1 MQRIVEFFSVD
12 YRLAPEYPFPA
23 ALDDA
28 VATYRW
34 LLGTGILPEN
44 IVFIGD
50 SAGGGLSLAALLA
63 LRDLKEKLPA
73 GAALI
78 TPWTDLL
85 GTGESRKA
93 KQESDPWY
101 NPDSIEQKAG
111 ELYAGV
117 NDRKNPL
124 ISPSICRP
132 TRVTADIYTSR
143 RRRYINGRFNP
154 VV

>member
-1 MQRIVEFFSVD
+1 MITVW
-12 YRLAPEYPFPA
+12 RLNTPFPA

-93 KQESDPWY
+93 KQESDLWY

-117 NDRKNPL
+117 IVFLSSHPL
-124 ISPSICRP
+124 PVAGVMMK
-132 TRVTADIYTSR
+132 TIYIYQTDLLD
-143 RRRYINGRFNP
+143 P
-154 VV
+154 